1 LKNVYGFLTVRFCGL
16 NIASVKCEISM
27 TENILF
33 ICGSL
38 NQTTMMHKIARQL
51 EGYHCFFTPYYAD
64 GMADFAA
71 RIGLLNFCVLGG
83 RHMQETKAYLADN
96 NLAIDYRGKNHK
108 YDLVVICSDLI
119 VPKNIRGKRLVL
131 VQEGITE
138 PEGFIYQLV
147 KRFKLPR
154 YLANTATTGLSDA
167 YDIFCVAS
175 HGYREHFIKKG
186 VRPEKIAVSGIPNFD
201 NLFASHEN
209 DFPFRDYV
217 LVVTSPLRETF
228 RRDDRRLFLHRC
240 IQIARGRPLIFKLHP
255 TENVK
260 RATREIHQRI
270 PEAMVFTHGDVNPMI
285 ANASVVITQQSTST
299 FVAIALHKEV
309 YTNLDISVLK
319 HLLPI
324 QNGGVSAQ
332 KIAEISRRLL
342 HTSMPLLEQIRRG
355 YRARPK
361 WEKVDLF

>member
-1 LKNVYGFLTVRFCGL
+1 M
-16 NIASVKCEISM
+16 A
-27 TENILF
+27 ENILF

-38 NQTTMMHKIARQL
+38 NQTTMMHKIAQQL
-51 EGYHCFFTPYYAD
+51 DEYNCFFTPHYAD
-64 GMADFAA
+64 GMKDFAA
-71 RIGLLNFCVLGG
+71 RIGLLDFCVLGG

-96 NLAIDYRGKNHK
+96 NLTVDYRGEN
-108 YDLVVICSDLI
+108 YEYNLVVTCSDLI
-119 VPKNIRGKRLVL
+119 VPNNIRGKRLVL

-138 PEGFIYQLV
+138 PEGFVYQLV

-154 YLANTATTGLSDA
+154 YLANTAATGLSDA

-175 HGYREHFIKKG
+175 HGYREHFIRKG

-201 NLFASHEN
+201 NLAGSREN

-228 RRDDRRLFLHRC
+228 RPDDRMAFLHRC
-240 IQIARGRPLIFKLHP
+240 IRIAHGRPLIFKLHP

-260 RATREIHQRI
+260 RAIREIHQLI
-270 PEAMVFTHGDVNPMI
+270 PEAQVLTHGNVNPMI

-299 FVAIALHKEV
+299 FVAIALGKEV
-309 YTNLDISVLK
+309 YTNLDINILK

-342 HTSMPLLEQIRRG
+342 HTPMPVLEQVRRG

-361 WEKVDLF
+361 WEQVDLF